1 MIHIGTSPGTA
12 LESFLAFGIVEPA
25 NKNDRFALDESMV
38 VISWH
43 EEFVYRAYSRRG
55 DALPFGSD
63 SKLW

>member
-43 EEFVYRAYSRRG
+43 EEFVYRA
-55 DALPFGSD
+55 
-63 SKLW
+63 